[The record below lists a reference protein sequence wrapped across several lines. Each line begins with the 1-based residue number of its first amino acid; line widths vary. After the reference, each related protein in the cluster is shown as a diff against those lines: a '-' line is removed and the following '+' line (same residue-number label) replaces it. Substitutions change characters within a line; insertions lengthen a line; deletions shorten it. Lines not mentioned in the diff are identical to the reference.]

1 MASAHNDRA
10 PVILTEED
18 VPGASLTYAQ
28 LERHSV
34 EQLRRWLLVGVPWH
48 EAIRQQVSAATEV
61 SDLSRRLLGEF
72 VLFTTGITFC

>member
-1 MASAHNDRA
+1 M
-10 PVILTEED
+10 
-18 VPGASLTYAQ
+18 
-28 LERHSV
+28 
-34 EQLRRWLLVGVPWH
+34 RRTVKEMVGVPWH